1 MVLAATD
8 CHLEDNLRVAAVKA
22 HLVGISRL
30 GGAVSSLDMEALAF
44 KRVQLTGVTFRTRA
58 IHEKDAPI
66 AVKRW
71 WLGGRLEL
79 GGCGSESRV
88 RLRGSCGLRRG
99 GSWGGLRCAV
109 TLRVMRCRIPGPFSL
124 CWRSG
129 HSGDGRSG
137 DWRSG
142 SSSRARAAA
151 SQSR

>member
-71 WLGGRLEL
+71 WLGGVLAL
-79 GGCGSESRV
+79 GGYGSESCPSPRE
-88 RLRGSCGLRRG
+88 
-99 GSWGGLRCAV
+99 
-109 TLRVMRCRIPGPFSL
+109 LRVAAWLGVLGRTALHGDAPGHALSDPGTVL
-124 CWRSG
+124 AVLEV
-129 HSGDGRSG
+129 
-137 DWRSG
+137 G
-142 SSSRARAAA
+142 SQRRWSFRGLAVG
-151 SQSR
+151 